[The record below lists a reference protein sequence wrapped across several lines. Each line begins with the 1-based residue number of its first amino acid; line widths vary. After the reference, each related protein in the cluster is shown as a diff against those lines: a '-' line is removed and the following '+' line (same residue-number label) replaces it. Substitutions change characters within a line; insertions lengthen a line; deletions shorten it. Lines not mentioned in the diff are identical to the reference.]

1 MQFYE
6 CICAHSC
13 TSTCA
18 LVQNKIKQNKTK
30 HSLSLL
36 MDATLCLIPVLLQA
50 FSHIPNCAVFVPCGW
65 LLSLCPLSFLCL
77 FQWYFFGS
85 FLCLCVTPLHSS
97 PSQILPPLSA
107 FCSSDFFPNVSLSFP
122 IWFLSPSTNVYFLA
136 LILLSTFPFQVL
148 LCLISVFIFFILS
161 LPFSIQ
167 IGLKYCRKSCS

>member
-1 MQFYE
+1 MKLYRLSF
-6 CICAHSC
+6 HSVKFLP
-13 TSTCA
+13 SFWISISN
-18 LVQNKIKQNKTK
+18 LPSSP
-30 HSLSLL
+30 SL
-36 MDATLCLIPVLLQA
+36 CP
-50 FSHIPNCAVFVPCGW
+50 AVFVPCGW